1 MKNYLDNSNIQI
13 KDRFFLI
20 VRANVVNFQVWSAS
34 KFVSLANW
42 DDCWNHKLAF
52 CFKHLLGGGGGFYA
66 YQNTFIFRGNSFIDT
81 LRNPSI
87 QPCFTEDNNQSL
99 NTQSSSRKCLIFHQN
114 PDWYLQSFFTER
126 LQVNYFFTIFWIV
139 CWWS

>member
-1 MKNYLDNSNIQI
+1 MKNDLDNSNIQI

-52 CFKHLLGGGGGFYA
+52 CFKHLLKHFPDVLSADATLLALGKFFHHQHLAIDFLQNVGETYKDCHKTPMCSIVTRWQA
-66 YQNTFIFRGNSFIDT
+66 YDGACKNMGRLQLEFID
-81 LRNPSI
+81 
-87 QPCFTEDNNQSL
+87 F
-99 NTQSSSRKCLIFHQN
+99 SSML
-114 PDWYLQSFFTER
+114 W
-126 LQVNYFFTIFWIV
+126 
-139 CWWS
+139 